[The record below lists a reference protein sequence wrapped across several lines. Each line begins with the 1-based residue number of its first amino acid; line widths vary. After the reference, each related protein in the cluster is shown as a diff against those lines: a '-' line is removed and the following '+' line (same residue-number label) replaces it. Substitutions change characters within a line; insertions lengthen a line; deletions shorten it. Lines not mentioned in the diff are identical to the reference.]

1 MTNVARRFGRVSAV
15 EDASLAL
22 PRGSTVGVLGESGSG
37 KSTLARLATGL
48 LRPDRGVI
56 LYDGVPLH
64 PPGGLLSS
72 LLAPPPPVRRIAM
85 VFQDPASSLDP
96 RWSIGRSIAEP
107 IVAYGLRVGK
117 VGVKDRAI
125 ELMAAVGLSERLVD
139 RRPGE
144 LSLGQAQRAAVARA
158 LAGEPELLV
167 ADEATSSLD
176 LSVQAQVLNALRDAQ
191 DRDGLTMLFISHDI
205 GVVRH
210 MADLVAVMLR
220 GRVVEFAL
228 AEDVFSRPL
237 HPYTRRLLGSV
248 PDLSAPRAAMIP
260 APAEMVTR
268 PVAPGLCAFEPFC
281 ELAMERCRREAPPLV
296 DVDGAAVACHAVATT
311 A

>member
-1 MTNVARRFGRVSAV
+1 
-15 EDASLAL
+15 
-22 PRGSTVGVLGESGSG
+22 
-37 KSTLARLATGL
+37 
-48 LRPDRGVI
+48 
-56 LYDGVPLH
+56 
-64 PPGGLLSS
+64 
-72 LLAPPPPVRRIAM
+72 
-85 VFQDPASSLDP
+85 
-96 RWSIGRSIAEP
+96 
-107 IVAYGLRVGK
+107 
-117 VGVKDRAI
+117 VKDRAI

-237 HPYTRRLLGSV
+237 HPYTRRLLESV

-260 APAEMVTR
+260 APAEMVPR
-268 PVAPGLCAFEPFC
+268 AAAAGLCAFEPFC
-281 ELAMERCRREAPPLV
+281 ELAMERCRREAPPLL
-296 DVDGAAVACHAVATT
+296 DVDGAAVACHAA
-311 A
+311 APMG